1 MKINSTDDEYTIYL
15 NNYIIRNI
23 DFFNNEELEKYINS
37 VFNKLKKIYNIVLNG
52 YYNIDIYIDNNY
64 GAIINIKKDDIEY
77 YDYFSDQI
85 DTQIIIHNN
94 SNFLYKVKDFLDI
107 KNNIQSNFSLYK
119 YYDELYIKLNDEM
132 DENKLGFILEY
143 CEEICYDIEKIIQ
156 KNNLLFCSK

>member
-1 MKINSTDDEYTIYL
+1 MKFSSIDDEYTIYL

-64 GAIINIKKDDIEY
+64 GAIINIKKDDLEY

-119 YYDELYIKLNDEM
+119 YYDELYIKLNDKI

>member
-1 MKINSTDDEYTIYL
+1 MKFSSIDDEYTIYL

-23 DFFNNEELEKYINS
+23 DFFDNEELEKYINYL
-37 VFNKLKKIYNIVLNG
+37 FNKLKKIYNIVLNG

-119 YYDELYIKLNDEM
+119 YYDELYIKLNDKI

>member
-1 MKINSTDDEYTIYL
+1 MKIGSIDDEYTIYL
-15 NNYIIRNI
+15 NNYIIRKI
-23 DFFNNEELEKYINS
+23 DFFDNEELEKYINNL
-37 VFNKLKKIYNIVLNG
+37 FNKLKKIYNIELNG

-64 GAIINIKKDDIEY
+64 GAIINIKKDDLEY
-77 YDYFSDQI
+77 YDYFNDQI

-107 KNNIQSNFSLYK
+107 KNNIHSNFSLYK
-119 YYDELYIKLNDEM
+119 YYNEFYIRLNDKI

>member
-1 MKINSTDDEYTIYL
+1 MKFSSIDDEYTIYL

-119 YYDELYIKLNDEM
+119 YYDELYIKLNDEI